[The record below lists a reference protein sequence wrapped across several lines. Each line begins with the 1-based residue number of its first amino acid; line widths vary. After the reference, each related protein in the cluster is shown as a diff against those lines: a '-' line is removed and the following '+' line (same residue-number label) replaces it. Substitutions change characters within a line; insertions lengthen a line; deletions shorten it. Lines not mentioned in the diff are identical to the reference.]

1 MFASLAADVCARLVG
16 STEGGTGS
24 VSGGEGDGESERG
37 EIGLSG
43 GDERLG
49 SACVTGLFMAD
60 GGLSNSTFFMPVALS
75 RRGDLRGCVLDRVC
89 GRPASTGLVA
99 NQDAAVA

>member
-1 MFASLAADVCARLVG
+1 MFASPAADVCARLLR
-16 STEGGTGS
+16 SAEGGTES
-24 VSGGEGDGESERG
+24 VSGGGDGETKRG
-37 EIGLSG
+37 EIRLSG

-49 SACVTGLFMAD
+49 NACATGLFIAD
-60 GGLSNSTFFMPVALS
+60 GGFSNATFFILVARS

-89 GRPASTGLVA
+89 GRLVSAGFEA

>member
-1 MFASLAADVCARLVG
+1 MFASPAADVCSRLLRSAG
-16 STEGGTGS
+16 GGTGS
-24 VSGGEGDGESERG
+24 VSGGGDGETKRG

-43 GDERLG
+43 DDERLG
-49 SACVTGLFMAD
+49 NACATGLFMAD
-60 GGLSNSTFFMPVALS
+60 GGLSNATFFIPVALS

-89 GRPASTGLVA
+89 GRPASTGFSA